1 MKQKLMETGI
11 QLFDQNGFKSTSVQD
26 IVQLLGVTKGTFYYY
41 FTSKEELLKDIHLSY
56 IEELVRKQ
64 EVILKHTHTDCTKKL
79 HEIIFM
85 LISSIRTDRP
95 SARIFSRE
103 MRHLSGN
110 YIDEIK
116 GKRNVFRKN
125 TQKLIEEG
133 IRQGQFKSNL
143 RADILTMGILGMTN
157 WSFYWFN
164 PDGEVPEERVVEIYV
179 DMILNGISKNDSVYN
194 EF

>member
-64 EVILKHTHTDCTKKL
+64 EAILKHSQTDCTKKL
-79 HEIIFM
+79 YEIIFM

-179 DMILNGISKNDSVYN
+179 DMILNGISKNDSVYK
-194 EF
+194 